1 MSLFIMNDDSF
12 IYKLGLAILI
22 SLEKKLSDDNMDQVA
37 ITLNNLIEHIEYQ
50 VVMRLQER
58 IRISINDINKLRNML
73 S

>member
-1 MSLFIMNDDSF
+1 MNDDSF

-58 IRISINDINKLRNML
+58 IRISINDINKFRNML

>member
-37 ITLNNLIEHIEYQ
+37 ITLNNLIKLNT
-50 VVMRLQER
+50 VVR
-58 IRISINDINKLRNML
+58 IINWCNT
-73 S
+73 

>member
-1 MSLFIMNDDSF
+1 MNDDSF